1 MKKFIKSMLS
11 SSNDVSS
18 KRVIGILSAIS
29 IIIISFIDLLSNYKI
44 TDYVFEGLVWLA
56 VAGLFFVASEKFSEF
71 VSATKNKP

>member
-56 VAGLFFVASEKFSEF
+56 VAGLFFVTSEKFSEF